1 MSSFALNNLTIEAV
15 KQSRQSRQI
24 KKHKTMFYSI
34 QCEII
39 NERKINQIKKT
50 ARIIETQTK

>member
-15 KQSRQSRQI
+15 KQSRQI